1 MKIIKM
7 TAVTNINII
16 ITTMHKPK
24 EEIEVVEIEAV
35 VVIEEAL
42 IVKTIEV
49 LEVVDLEAD
58 REEIMVVVKK
68 QILKNKKHNPNIVI
82 STTIPHFPNQLKNGN
97 PKAPPTTLLQ

>member
-1 MKIIKM
+1 M
-7 TAVTNINII
+7 TAVTNFNII

-24 EEIEVVEIEAV
+24 EEIEVVEIEEVFEAV

-97 PKAPPTTLLQ
+97 PKAPTTTLLQ